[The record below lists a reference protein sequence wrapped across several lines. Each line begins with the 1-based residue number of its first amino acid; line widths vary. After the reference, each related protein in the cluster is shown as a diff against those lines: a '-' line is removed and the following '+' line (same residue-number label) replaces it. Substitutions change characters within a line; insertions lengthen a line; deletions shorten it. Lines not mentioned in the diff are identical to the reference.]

1 MHSSSPFR
9 AGIGFATGRKSF
21 RKVLRTNIYNWQESG
36 LVADRSVSLNLFVAY
51 DLDYN
56 KTSRRDYT
64 HLNRDLTDQL
74 DQCWF
79 IGSGDI
85 AEESESL
92 IRDGILTAEETRMLF
107 GKGYAGKR
115 NAVLYMAIKN
125 KMDCLVFFDDD
136 EYPLAV
142 TRSSN
147 GSLWSGQEV
156 LAEHLRH
163 IGEVDITHGHHCGY
177 VSPIPQ
183 IRFDDTLT
191 AHDFRLF
198 IEAISNDIVQW
209 EKMENLMQDG
219 GVTYADKH
227 ILTRHTPEV
236 VEESFGL
243 KFISGANL
251 CINLAEPMRVFPFYN
266 PPGARGEDTFLATC
280 LGDRRVLRIPTYSF
294 HDGFSTYQC
303 LLDGVLPIRLKQIH
317 ADNPEVANRFFKA
330 CLGWIRYKPL
340 LLKITRPDEFDV
352 LIETIRDKLT
362 RSLPALCA
370 YFGQP
375 GFMDVL
381 TEFEKFTR
389 RSDRHFADFERTR
402 MAWAKLM
409 IHLSPSGSQE
419 SLRDPVCGL

>member
-1 MHSSSPFR
+1 MHSSTPYR

-56 KTSRRDYT
+56 KTRLQDYT
-64 HLNRDLTDQL
+64 HLHKDLTDQI
-74 DQCWF
+74 DRRWF
-79 IGSGDI
+79 IGSGNI
-85 AEESESL
+85 AEESDFLTRE
-92 IRDGILTAEETRMLF
+92 GVLTAEEARLLF

-115 NAVLYMAIKN
+115 NAVLYTAIKN
-125 KMDCLVFFDDD
+125 KMDCLVFLDDD

-147 GSLWSGQEV
+147 GALWSGQEV

-191 AHDFRLF
+191 ASDFRLF

-209 EKMENLMQDG
+209 EKIESIMQDG

-236 VEESFGL
+236 VEETLGL

-251 CINLAEPMRVFPFYN
+251 CINLTDPTRVFPFYN

-280 LGDRRVLRIPTYSF
+280 LGNRSVLRIPTYSF

-317 ADNPEVANRFFKA
+317 ADHPDVANRFFKA
-330 CLGWIRYKPL
+330 CIGWIRYKPL
-340 LLKITRPDEFDV
+340 LLKITRPAEFDG
-352 LIETIRDKLT
+352 LITSIRDNLT
-362 RSLPALCA
+362 RSLPTLCE
-370 YFGQP
+370 YFKQP
-375 GFMDVL
+375 GFMEVL
-381 TEFEKFTR
+381 SEFEKFAR
-389 RSDRHFADFERTR
+389 RSDRHLADFERTR
-402 MAWAKLM
+402 FAWAKLM
-409 IHLSPSGSQE
+409 EHLRAS
-419 SLRDPVCGL
+419 RN

>member
-1 MHSSSPFR
+1 
-9 AGIGFATGRKSF
+9 
-21 RKVLRTNIYNWQESG
+21 
-36 LVADRSVSLNLFVAY
+36 
-51 DLDYN
+51 
-56 KTSRRDYT
+56 
-64 HLNRDLTDQL
+64 
-74 DQCWF
+74 
-79 IGSGDI
+79 
-85 AEESESL
+85 
-92 IRDGILTAEETRMLF
+92 
-107 GKGYAGKR
+107 
-115 NAVLYMAIKN
+115 
-125 KMDCLVFFDDD
+125 
-136 EYPLAV
+136 
-142 TRSSN
+142 
-147 GSLWSGQEV
+147 
-156 LAEHLRH
+156 
-163 IGEVDITHGHHCGY
+163 
-177 VSPIPQ
+177 
-183 IRFDDTLT
+183 
-191 AHDFRLF
+191 
-198 IEAISNDIVQW
+198 
-209 EKMENLMQDG
+209 
-219 GVTYADKH
+219 
-227 ILTRHTPEV
+227 
-236 VEESFGL
+236 
-243 KFISGANL
+243 
-251 CINLAEPMRVFPFYN
+251 VFPFYN